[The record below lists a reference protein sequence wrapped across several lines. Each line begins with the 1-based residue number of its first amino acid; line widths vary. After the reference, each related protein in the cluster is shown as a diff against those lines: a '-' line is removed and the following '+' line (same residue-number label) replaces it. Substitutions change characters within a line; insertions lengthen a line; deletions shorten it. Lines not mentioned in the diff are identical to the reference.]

1 MTKGIAE
8 SNPLNIPDARK
19 NIKNTL
25 STMSIHPNI
34 WSALSTVVL
43 LYGDDDDDE
52 PGLVISYLFAVAT
65 TTTPSSPVV
74 KMAYLTTIWT
84 EHYILY

>member
-8 SNPLNIPDARK
+8 SNPVIIPDARK
-19 NIKNTL
+19 NIKNTP

-43 LYGDDDDDE
+43 LYGDDE

-65 TTTPSSPVV
+65 TTPSSPVV
-74 KMAYLTTIWT
+74 KMTYLTAVWT
-84 EHYILY
+84 KNHILY

>member
-1 MTKGIAE
+1 MTKGMAT

-19 NIKNTL
+19 NIKNTP

-34 WSALSTVVL
+34 WSALSTVAL
-43 LYGDDDDDE
+43 LYGDDE
-52 PGLVISYLFAVAT
+52 PGLVISYLFVVA

-74 KMAYLTTIWT
+74 KMTYLTTTWT